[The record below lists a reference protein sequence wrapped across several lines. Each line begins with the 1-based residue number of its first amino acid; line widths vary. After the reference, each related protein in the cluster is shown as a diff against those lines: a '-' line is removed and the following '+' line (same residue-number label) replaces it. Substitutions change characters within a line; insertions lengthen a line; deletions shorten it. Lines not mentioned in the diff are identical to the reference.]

1 VSQFSSSSGSIQVSA
16 SLDPMAASRRELDDP
31 NRQALLAAL
40 QHQDK
45 LAVARLSDRWAHR
58 HGVASLEQLTQQR
71 SADPPAPLVSESPI
85 ASPSLVPAG
94 RAAPGFNPIRRLKSL
109 VRDCID
115 EVASTFQDGDGA
127 FASEQQKP
135 TPTPLTLAKPDGLT
149 QRPLAAPV
157 PLDLADLRSWLP
169 DRQDDQ
175 HRRAS

>member
-1 VSQFSSSSGSIQVSA
+1 
-16 SLDPMAASRRELDDP
+16 MAASRRELEDP

-58 HGVASLEQLTQQR
+58 HGVASLERFIQQLA
-71 SADPPAPLVSESPI
+71 ADPPALLVQESPI
-85 ASPSLVPAG
+85 ASPSLVSAG
-94 RAAPGFNPIRRLKSL
+94 RAALGFNPIRRLKSL

-115 EVASTFQDGDGA
+115 EVTSTFQDGDEA
-127 FASEQQKP
+127 YLAEQQQH
-135 TPTPLTLAKPDGLT
+135 TPTPLTLAKPAGPT
-149 QRPLAAPV
+149 PRPLLAAPV